1 MRGWGTAVIAAP
13 CAIITAGG
21 KPNRHGLEEAAHTFK
36 RRKATIK
43 DKLKIAKVSLAEGK
57 SRKLLSLRLKLGL
70 ARQVAG
76 EKVL

>member
-13 CAIITAGG
+13 CAITAGG

-36 RRKATIK
+36 RREATVK
-43 DKLKIAKVSLAEGK
+43 NKLKIAKVSLAEGK
-57 SRKLLSLRLKLGL
+57 SRKLLSLRLELGL

>member
-13 CAIITAGG
+13 CAIIAAGG
-21 KPNRHGLEEAAHTFK
+21 KPNRHELEEAAHTFK
-36 RRKATIK
+36 RREATVE

-57 SRKLLSLRLKLGL
+57 SRKLLSLRLELGL
-70 ARQVAG
+70 ARQVTS

>member
-1 MRGWGTAVIAAP
+1 VRHHRS
-13 CAIITAGG
+13 GG

-36 RRKATIK
+36 RRETTVK

-57 SRKLLSLRLKLGL
+57 SRKLLSLRLELGL
-70 ARQVAG
+70 ARQVAS